1 MLSLHSVLDDLELF
15 HLHCVD
21 VVLGVHVHN
30 LFNGSL
36 RDPVLRYTV
45 FDQSFRVR
53 DLLHDFRDLL
63 STESVESPICLI
75 FARLI
80 VVWINLLSLNRLL
93 DDFERLHLM
102 CVHDLLDLQRC
113 ASPASIILAGLLL
126 PLVACRCHDLF

>member
-1 MLSLHSVLDDLELF
+1 MIGCFLCTVFLDDLELF

-53 DLLHDFRDLL
+53 DLLHDFF
-63 STESVESPICLI
+63 VIC
-75 FARLI
+75 
-80 VVWINLLSLNRLL
+80 
-93 DDFERLHLM
+93 
-102 CVHDLLDLQRC
+102 
-113 ASPASIILAGLLL
+113 
-126 PLVACRCHDLF
+126 